1 MPYVFCKCLVFSKL
15 ETCHL
20 VTPVFLNTILRILTT
35 FEIIAKSVSNYKST
49 TYKTLNVFLYYFLTV
64 SMARRLLLYR
74 YKGDAR
80 QHTTCSRSQ
89 ALYNHKAFVRVAL
102 CVEKRKNNMTTNN
115 KSNVS
120 AYVAECKE
128 NATIVASLEVLND
141 YRKTLLSE
149 CTNTEVIAA
158 RKALE
163 EARSKFNKLATAY
176 VLGEES
182 YSNLQTE
189 CVRAAVS
196 EFSHTHNVPR
206 FFQWFNDNGKDEQT
220 TIIDSV
226 QRLGSKLAS
235 LHTSFASGSKVARK
249 QKASE
254 EDLTE
259 RIAKLQAE
267 LAAFRGEK

>member
-1 MPYVFCKCLVFSKL
+1 MQYIKEIKGLLIGSVILLSLYIFHLKQCTALVWGA
-15 ETCHL
+15 T
-20 VTPVFLNTILRILTT
+20 
-35 FEIIAKSVSNYKST
+35 
-49 TYKTLNVFLYYFLTV
+49 
-64 SMARRLLLYR
+64 
-74 YKGDAR
+74 
-80 QHTTCSRSQ
+80 
-89 ALYNHKAFVRVAL
+89 
-102 CVEKRKNNMTTNN
+102 NNMTNN

-141 YRKTLLSE
+141 YRKKLLSE
-149 CTNTEVIAA
+149 CTAPDVVAA

-163 EARSKFNKLATAY
+163 EARSKYNKLATAY
-176 VLGEES
+176 VLGDTS
-182 YSNLQTE
+182 YCNLQTE
-189 CVRAAVS
+189 CVRSAVS

-254 EDLTE
+254 DDLTE
-259 RIAKLQAE
+259 RIAQLQAE
-267 LAAFRGEK
+267 LAALRGEK

>member
-1 MPYVFCKCLVFSKL
+1 MLGFQQVRNVPP
-15 ETCHL
+15 CH
-20 VTPVFLNTILRILTT
+20 TRIFKHYFANTDK
-35 FEIIAKSVSNYKST
+35 FEINTKLVSNYKSA
-49 TYKTLNVFLYYFLTV
+49 TYKTLNVFLYYFSTGR
-64 SMARRLLLYR
+64 MARRLLLYR
-74 YKGDAR
+74 YKGTQDCTQRAAR
-80 QHTTCSRSQ
+80 PPLFFTKSRSTRSSVGVQ
-89 ALYNHKAFVRVAL
+89 
-102 CVEKRKNNMTTNN
+102 NNMTNN
-115 KSNVS
+115 KSNV
-120 AYVAECKE
+120 ATYVAECKE

-149 CTNTEVIAA
+149 CTAPDVVAA
-158 RKALE
+158 RKELE
-163 EARSKFNKLATAY
+163 AARSKYNKLATAY

-182 YSNLQTE
+182 YCNLQTE

-206 FFQWFNDNGKDEQT
+206 FFKWFNDNGKDEQT
-220 TIIDSV
+220 SIIDSV

-259 RIAKLQAE
+259 RIAQLQAE
-267 LAAFRGEK
+267 LAALRGEK

>member
-1 MPYVFCKCLVFSKL
+1 MPHVFCKCLVFSKL
-15 ETCHL
+15 KTCHL

-35 FEIIAKSVSNYKST
+35 FGIIAKSVSSYKST
-49 TYKTLNVFLYYFLTV
+49 TYKTLNAFLCYFSTGHV
-64 SMARRLLLYR
+64 ARRLLLYG
-74 YKGDAR
+74 YKGTQDSTQRAAR
-80 QHTTCSRSQ
+80 PPLFFTLSSGHRSCVGCSQ
-89 ALYNHKAFVRVAL
+89 
-102 CVEKRKNNMTTNN
+102 NNMTTNN
-115 KSNVS
+115 KSNV
-120 AYVAECKE
+120 ATYVAECKE

-149 CTNTEVIAA
+149 CTNSEVVAA

-163 EARSKFNKLATAY
+163 EARSKYNKLATAY
-176 VLGEES
+176 VLGDTS
-182 YSNLQTE
+182 YCNLQTE

-254 EDLTE
+254 DDLTE
-259 RIAKLQAE
+259 RIAQLQAE
-267 LAAFRGEK
+267 LAALRGEK

>member
-1 MPYVFCKCLVFSKL
+1 MVISGKSRTFAIQKEIKGAFNRKCSLLSHYFSLNAGAPALVW
-15 ETCHL
+15 E
-20 VTPVFLNTILRILTT
+20 V
-35 FEIIAKSVSNYKST
+35 
-49 TYKTLNVFLYYFLTV
+49 
-64 SMARRLLLYR
+64 
-74 YKGDAR
+74 
-80 QHTTCSRSQ
+80 Q
-89 ALYNHKAFVRVAL
+89 
-102 CVEKRKNNMTTNN
+102 NNMTNN

-141 YRKTLLSE
+141 YRKALLSE
-149 CTNTEVIAA
+149 CTNKEVVAA
-158 RKALE
+158 RKEME
-163 EARSKFNKLATAY
+163 EARSKYNKLATAY
-176 VLGEES
+176 VLGDTS
-182 YSNLQTE
+182 YCNLQTE

-220 TIIDSV
+220 SIIDSV

-249 QKASE
+249 QKANE

-259 RIAKLQAE
+259 RIAELQAQ
-267 LAAFRGEK
+267 LAALRGEK

>member
-1 MPYVFCKCLVFSKL
+1 MSLVCG
-15 ETCHL
+15 ET
-20 VTPVFLNTILRILTT
+20 
-35 FEIIAKSVSNYKST
+35 
-49 TYKTLNVFLYYFLTV
+49 
-64 SMARRLLLYR
+64 
-74 YKGDAR
+74 G
-80 QHTTCSRSQ
+80 
-89 ALYNHKAFVRVAL
+89 
-102 CVEKRKNNMTTNN
+102 NNMTTNN

-120 AYVAECKE
+120 VYVSECKE

-149 CTNTEVIAA
+149 CKDDAVVAA
-158 RKALE
+158 RKELE
-163 EARSKFNKLATAY
+163 EARSKYNKLATAY
-176 VLGEES
+176 VLGDTS
-182 YSNLQTE
+182 YCNLQTE

-226 QRLGSKLAS
+226 QRLGSKLAA

-254 EDLTE
+254 QDLTE
-259 RIAKLQAE
+259 RIAELQAQ
-267 LAAFRGEK
+267 LAALRGEK

>member
-1 MPYVFCKCLVFSKL
+1 MPHIFCKCLVFSKL
-15 ETCHL
+15 EACHL
-20 VTPVFLNTILRILTT
+20 VAPVFLNTILQILTT
-35 FEIIAKSVSNYKST
+35 FGIIAKSISNYKST
-49 TYKTLNVFLYYFLTV
+49 TYKTLNAFLCYFSTGR
-64 SMARRLLLYR
+64 MARCLQIYR

-80 QHTTCSRSQ
+80 QHTTCSTSTSIFHLKR
-89 ALYNHKAFVRVAL
+89 AHPLL
-102 CVEKRKNNMTTNN
+102 CGEVQNNMTTNN
-115 KSNVS
+115 KSNV
-120 AYVAECKE
+120 ATYVAECKE

-149 CTNTEVIAA
+149 CAAPDVVAA

-163 EARSKFNKLATAY
+163 EARSKYNKLATAY
-176 VLGEES
+176 VLGDTS
-182 YSNLQTE
+182 YCNLQTE

-196 EFSHTHNVPR
+196 EFSHTHTVPR

-254 EDLTE
+254 DDLTE
-259 RIAKLQAE
+259 RIAQLQAE
-267 LAAFRGEK
+267 LAALRGEK

>member
-1 MPYVFCKCLVFSKL
+1 
-15 ETCHL
+15 
-20 VTPVFLNTILRILTT
+20 
-35 FEIIAKSVSNYKST
+35 
-49 TYKTLNVFLYYFLTV
+49 
-64 SMARRLLLYR
+64 
-74 YKGDAR
+74 
-80 QHTTCSRSQ
+80 
-89 ALYNHKAFVRVAL
+89 
-102 CVEKRKNNMTTNN
+102 MTTNN

-149 CTNTEVIAA
+149 CTNKEVAAA
-158 RKALE
+158 RKELE
-163 EARSKFNKLATAY
+163 AARSKYNKLATAY
-176 VLGEES
+176 VLGDES

-196 EFSHTHNVPR
+196 EFSHTHKLPR
-206 FFQWFNDNGKDEQT
+206 FFQWFNDNGKDKQT

-249 QKASE
+249 QKANE
-254 EDLTE
+254 EDITE
-259 RIAKLQAE
+259 RIAELQAQ
-267 LAAFRGEK
+267 LAAIRGEK

>member
-1 MPYVFCKCLVFSKL
+1 
-15 ETCHL
+15 
-20 VTPVFLNTILRILTT
+20 
-35 FEIIAKSVSNYKST
+35 
-49 TYKTLNVFLYYFLTV
+49 
-64 SMARRLLLYR
+64 
-74 YKGDAR
+74 
-80 QHTTCSRSQ
+80 
-89 ALYNHKAFVRVAL
+89 
-102 CVEKRKNNMTTNN
+102 MTTNN
-115 KSNVS
+115 KSNV
-120 AYVAECKE
+120 ATYVAECKE

-149 CTNTEVIAA
+149 CTNNDVVAA

-163 EARSKFNKLATAY
+163 EARSKYNKLTTAY
-176 VLGEES
+176 VLGDTS
-182 YSNLQTE
+182 YYNLQTE
-189 CVRAAVS
+189 CIRAAVS

-254 EDLTE
+254 DDLTE
-259 RIAKLQAE
+259 RIAQLQAE
-267 LAAFRGEK
+267 LAALRGEK